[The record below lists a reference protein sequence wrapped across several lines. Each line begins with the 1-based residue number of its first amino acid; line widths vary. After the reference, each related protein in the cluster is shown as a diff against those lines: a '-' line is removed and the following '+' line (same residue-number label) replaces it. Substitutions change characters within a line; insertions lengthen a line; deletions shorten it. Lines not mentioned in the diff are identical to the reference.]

1 MIERYTRP
9 RLGAIF
15 SDTSKYAAW
24 LSVELAACRAWAEL
38 GEIPADA
45 VAEIEAK
52 AAFNVERVLE
62 IENEVHHDV
71 IAFLTNL
78 AENIGPSSK
87 YVHYGLTSSD
97 VVDTALSL
105 QMAQAMKEI
114 ITGAE
119 ALTSVLRQKAIE
131 HKGTVMVGRTHGIH
145 AEPTTFGHILLLWYF
160 EMKRDLDRLR
170 RALDVISVGKI
181 SGAVGNYANIDP
193 RVEEKVCARLGLR
206 PAEVSTQVLQRDR
219 HAEFL
224 AAIAITG
231 ASLEKF
237 SVQIRSMQRTDI
249 LEAEEP
255 FAKGQKGSSA
265 MPHKKNPIISE
276 RVTGLARI
284 LRGNLVAA
292 LENVALWHERDI
304 SHSSVER
311 VIIPDSCILLDYMLA
326 KFTDVIKGL
335 VVYPENMLSNLE
347 RTNGLVFS
355 GRVLLA
361 LVAKGM
367 LREDAYKAVQR
378 ASMKTWEE
386 KTPLSQTLAADPEVA
401 GRLSQEEID
410 ACFDLE
416 YYRKNVEQIFDRLDR

>member
-9 RLGAIF
+9 RMGAIF
-15 SDTSKYAAW
+15 SDENRYAAW
-24 LSVELAACRAWAEL
+24 LRVEIAACRAWAEL
-38 GEIPADA
+38 GQIPEAA
-45 VAEIEAK
+45 VNEIEAK

-62 IENEVHHDV
+62 IESEVHHDV

-78 AENIGPSSK
+78 AENIGPASK

-105 QMAQAMKEI
+105 QMTQAMNEM

-119 ALTSVLRQKAIE
+119 TLTAVLRQKAFE

-160 EMKRDLDRLR
+160 DMRRNLDRLR

-193 RVEEKVCARLGLR
+193 RVEEKVCGRLGLR

-231 ASLEKF
+231 AGLEKF
-237 SVQIRSMQRTDI
+237 SVQIRAMQRTDI

-276 RVTGLARI
+276 RVTGLARV
-284 LRGNLVAA
+284 LRGNLTAA

-326 KFTDVIKGL
+326 KFTDVMKGL
-335 VVYPENMLSNLE
+335 VVYPENMLANLE

-378 ASMKTWEE
+378 CSMKTWEE
-386 KTPLSQTLAADPEVA
+386 KTPLSQTLAADTEVA
-401 GRLSQEEID
+401 EHLSQTEID
-410 ACFDLE
+410 ECFNLE
-416 YYRKNVEQIFDRLDR
+416 YYRKNVEQMFSRLDE